1 MSEHVPFIERAL
13 RGRVVDVDEE
23 VDDEIALWHA
33 SDSRLK
39 LSEWLGMTH
48 DEYALFVER
57 PETLR
62 FILAGRR
69 YHVSPKDLLVRD
81 SDDLALAARGDLSPQ
96 QMADIKQWLKKT
108 NRI

>member
-39 LSEWLGMTH
+39 LSEWL
-48 DEYALFVER
+48 DFVDIR
-57 PETLR
+57 IVIVVV
-62 FILAGRR
+62 F
-69 YHVSPKDLLVRD
+69 LLGISAFVV
-81 SDDLALAARGDLSPQ
+81 
-96 QMADIKQWLKKT
+96 IFVFFKFFKKELLL
-108 NRI
+108 